1 MTMTG
6 YTIDDVGERLSW
18 NDLRDFVTH
27 LPPTAGSAF
36 YRKTHPQSWWW
47 TPELDFLGAVLS
59 AVQWGNWQRGG
70 GKGDKPKQVK
80 RPVDKPTA
88 APGSTPTSAKDLK
101 ARKAKMKAEM
111 ERMGRGD

>member
-6 YTIDDVGERLSW
+6 YTLNDLGERLSW
-18 NDLRDFVTH
+18 NDLRDFITY
-27 LPPTAGSAF
+27 LPPTPGSAF

-47 TPELDFLGAVLS
+47 TPEIDFLGAVLA

-70 GKGDKPKQVK
+70 GKGDKPKQLK

-88 APGSTPTSAKDLK
+88 APGASPTSAKELK
-101 ARKAKMKAEM
+101 SRKEKLKSTM

>member
-6 YTIDDVGERLSW
+6 YTLDDVGERLSW

-27 LPPTAGSAF
+27 LPPTSASAF

-47 TPELDFLGAVLS
+47 TPELDFLGAVLT
-59 AVQWGNWQRGG
+59 ATQWGNWQRGG
-70 GKGDKPKQVK
+70 GKGDKPK
-80 RPVDKPTA
+80 
-88 APGSTPTSAKDLK
+88 PTSAKDLQ
-101 ARKAKMKAEM
+101 ARKAKLKSKM